1 MESQAGRLR
10 GRKMYTVINEPILV
24 GVIFSSGR
32 VIPRFFIWNRRKYK
46 IQEITYFWRS
56 KNGSFPV
63 FHFAVTSYDSV
74 YEISYKLET
83 SKWYIEKV
91 YVE

>member
-1 MESQAGRLR
+1 
-10 GRKMYTVINEPILV
+10 MYNEINEPILV

-32 VIPRFFIWNRRKYK
+32 IIPRFFIWNRRKYQ
-46 IQEITYFWRS
+46 IQEVTYFWRS

-74 YEISYKLET
+74 YEISYNSNT
-83 SKWYIEKV
+83 SRWLMERAYE
-91 YVE
+91 E